1 MNDRK
6 YWRKRSVKLGLL
18 SERKAQRTA
27 RAVLD
32 AYDKVLTTVQGRIE
46 RIFARF
52 VRNNDSLNAEKARQL
67 LSVRETQKYRQE
79 LLVLYHSTT
88 DKALRDELRAML
100 EAPAYANRISHLDA
114 LRDIVRADCRQ
125 LGLLER
131 ELVGKGLADAL
142 QEAYT
147 RQVFDIQQGTGYGRR
162 IKTLEDK
169 QVRAILG
176 QKWRG
181 GNFSGRIWNN
191 NQAFADAVQQTI
203 LTGTLA
209 GMSFR
214 EMSDMLLQIT
224 GIDATSGAKAN
235 SMRLIRTEFC
245 HISTQGALLGYKS
258 YDLEYYRY
266 LATLDSQTDEE
277 CGALDMRRF
286 PVKDAQPG
294 VNFPPMHPNCRC
306 TTMPDMSEQVIAKIR
321 RAARDPATGKSITVP
336 GNMSYAEWHNKFVQ
350 GAPEAERHNRSVK
363 RNSNE
368 KGQYELHDEQ
378 RKTGY
383 KGLAAGD
390 SGQTEQDAP
399 RLVKEIDPKD
409 GSLIDEELKKAQ
421 RDFAKLEHE
430 EDLTITQDGKVWHT
444 RGSAGSVNPWGI
456 EKLGSSLKN
465 SCSYHNH
472 PPRETH
478 YSLSE
483 DDVRFFFDSGQF
495 LSKAA
500 DNIYEYAMMRTEA
513 TLDVDGETAY
523 HRFREIYRN
532 DIYDLSWNGLIDID
546 EDGYHETMKR
556 LSKEYHFVYARR
568 KLNGSE

>member
-1 MNDRK
+1 MSDRE

-18 SERKAQRTA
+18 SEQKAQRTA

-32 AYDKVLTTVQGRIE
+32 AYDRVLTTVQGRIE

-100 EAPAYANRISHLDA
+100 EAPAYANRISRLEA

-224 GIDATSGAKAN
+224 GTDATSGAKAN
-235 SMRLIRTEFC
+235 SMRLIRTKFC
-245 HISTQGALLGYKS
+245 HISAQGALLGYKS

-286 PVKDAQPG
+286 PVKDATPG

-306 TTMPDMSEQVIAKIR
+306 TTMPDMSEQEIAKIK

-336 GNMSYAEWHNKFVQ
+336 GDMSYAEWHKKFVQ
-350 GAPEAERHNRSVK
+350 GVPDRKQVEQQRQRTVAYAHLAKKDVATAGRGGIIK
-363 RNSNE
+363 RNRAMSKLNSDGTVSNPMDTTQYQRMKAELERQGYSVVAAKGDDARFLMLFGAEAISDEVGILHMGDIPSASAFFEEVIHYAQFKKYGAMTETDEIERAAREVAANRKLIKNAEAYRFTPEDRSDIERNLQVWE
-368 KGQYELHDEQ
+368 KRFERMRGVSYDQ
-378 RKTGY
+378 
-383 KGLAAGD
+383 AGI
-390 SGQTEQDAP
+390 G
-399 RLVKEIDPKD
+399 
-409 GSLIDEELKKAQ
+409 
-421 RDFAKLEHE
+421 
-430 EDLTITQDGKVWHT
+430 
-444 RGSAGSVNPWGI
+444 
-456 EKLGSSLKN
+456 
-465 SCSYHNH
+465 
-472 PPRETH
+472 
-478 YSLSE
+478 
-483 DDVRFFFDSGQF
+483 
-495 LSKAA
+495 
-500 DNIYEYAMMRTEA
+500 
-513 TLDVDGETAY
+513 
-523 HRFREIYRN
+523 REI
-532 DIYDLSWNGLIDID
+532 
-546 EDGYHETMKR
+546 
-556 LSKEYHFVYARR
+556 
-568 KLNGSE
+568 

>member
-1 MNDRK
+1 MSDRK

-100 EAPAYANRISHLDA
+100 EAPAYANRISRLEA

-224 GIDATSGAKAN
+224 GTDATSGAKAN

-245 HISTQGALLGYKS
+245 HISAQGALLGYKS

-286 PVKDAQPG
+286 PVNDATPG

-306 TTMPDMSEQVIAKIR
+306 TTMPDMSEQVIAKIK

-336 GNMSYAEWHNKFVQ
+336 GNMSYAEWHKKFVQ
-350 GAPEAERHNRSVK
+350 GVPEAEAAEKGWKNRAADRKQLEQYRDLLGDYAPKSLVSFQRLKYNEPEKWQELKALFREVKWQKDAQANGIIQGSEHKVPYEGTANTVFDNYKDGKLNSRRYYGQTGKPRLDIDMTDHGNPKKHPIVPHRHSWAKLVDGNVK
-363 RNSNE
+363 RST
-368 KGQYELHDEQ
+368 KH
-378 RKTGY
+378 
-383 KGLAAGD
+383 
-390 SGQTEQDAP
+390 
-399 RLVKEIDPKD
+399 
-409 GSLIDEELKKAQ
+409 DEELTTA
-421 RDFAKLEHE
+421 
-430 EDLTITQDGKVWHT
+430 
-444 RGSAGSVNPWGI
+444 
-456 EKLGSSLKN
+456 EKIAN
-465 SCSYHNH
+465 
-472 PPRETH
+472 
-478 YSLSE
+478 
-483 DDVRFFFDSGQF
+483 
-495 LSKAA
+495 A
-500 DNIYEYAMMRTEA
+500 DI
-513 TLDVDGETAY
+513 
-523 HRFREIYRN
+523 
-532 DIYDLSWNGLIDID
+532 
-546 EDGYHETMKR
+546 
-556 LSKEYHFVYARR
+556 
-568 KLNGSE
+568 LNGGEKSG

>member
-1 MNDRK
+1 MSDRK

-46 RIFARF
+46 RVFARF

-100 EAPAYANRISHLDA
+100 EAPAYANRISRLEA

-176 QKWRG
+176 QKWQG

-191 NQAFADAVQQTI
+191 NQAFADAVQQAI

-224 GIDATSGAKAN
+224 GTDATSGAKAR

-245 HISTQGALLGYKS
+245 HISAQGALLGYKS

-286 PVKDAQPG
+286 PVKDARPG

-306 TTMPDMSEQVIAKIR
+306 TTMPDMSEQVIAKIK
-321 RAARDPATGKSITVP
+321 RAARDPVTGKSITVP
-336 GNMSYAEWHNKFVQ
+336 GDTTYAEWHKKFVQ
-350 GAPEAERHNRSVK
+350 GVPDRKQVEQQKQRTVSYAHLAQKSVATAGGNGIITGARITDPLSKEADEFAEMYYREIRNFSTDAEKIAKNLGK
-363 RNSNE
+363 RKSDIKRIKMYLFEE
-368 KGQYELHDEQ
+368 KSLYDEDIREWRRFDSDCAIAQSWQRLMVGKDIKPHDRILIEHELLEMQ
-378 RKTGY
+378 IK
-383 KGLAAGD
+383 
-390 SGQTEQDAP
+390 
-399 RLVKEIDPKD
+399 KENPT
-409 GSLIDEELKKAQ
+409 
-421 RDFAKLEHE
+421 LEHWKAHE
-430 EDLTITQDGKVWHT
+430 LASMKYNYQ
-444 RGSAGSVNPWGI
+444 
-456 EKLGSSLKN
+456 
-465 SCSYHNH
+465 
-472 PPRETH
+472 
-478 YSLSE
+478 
-483 DDVRFFFDSGQF
+483 
-495 LSKAA
+495 KAA
-500 DNIYEYAMMRTEA
+500 DEYYGN
-513 TLDVDGETAY
+513 LKK
-523 HRFREIYRN
+523 HQK
-532 DIYDLSWNGLIDID
+532 NG
-546 EDGYHETMKR
+546 
-556 LSKEYHFVYARR
+556 
-568 KLNGSE
+568 

>member
-1 MNDRK
+1 MSDRK

-18 SERKAQRTA
+18 SEQKAQRTA

-32 AYDKVLTTVQGRIE
+32 AYDRVLTTVQGRIE

-100 EAPAYANRISHLDA
+100 EAPAYANRISRLEA

-224 GIDATSGAKAN
+224 GTDATSGAKAN

-245 HISTQGALLGYKS
+245 HISAQGALLGYKS

-286 PVKDAQPG
+286 PVKDARPG

-306 TTMPDMSEQVIAKIR
+306 TTMPDMSEQVIAKIK

-336 GNMSYAEWHNKFVQ
+336 GNMTYAEWHKKFVQ
-350 GAPEAERHNRSVK
+350 GVPEAEAA
-363 RNSNE
+363 E
-368 KGQYELHDEQ
+368 KGWKNRAADRKQLEQYRDLLGDYAPKSLVSFQ
-378 RKTGY
+378 RMKYNEPEKWEALKALFREVKWQKDAQANGITEGSEHKVPYIGTANSVFDNY
-383 KGLAAGD
+383 KDGKLESRRYYGRN
-390 SGQTEQDAP
+390 GKP
-399 RLVKEIDPKD
+399 RL
-409 GSLIDEELKKAQ
+409 
-421 RDFAKLEHE
+421 
-430 EDLTITQDGKVWHT
+430 
-444 RGSAGSVNPWGI
+444 
-456 EKLGSSLKN
+456 
-465 SCSYHNH
+465 
-472 PPRETH
+472 
-478 YSLSE
+478 
-483 DDVRFFFDSGQF
+483 
-495 LSKAA
+495 
-500 DNIYEYAMMRTEA
+500 
-513 TLDVDGETAY
+513 
-523 HRFREIYRN
+523 
-532 DIYDLSWNGLIDID
+532 DID
-546 EDGYHETMKR
+546 MTDHGNPKQHQVVPHYHGWSSTTGRDSEHDKELTTGMKIANEEI
-556 LSKEYHFVYARR
+556 LK
-568 KLNGSE
+568 GG

>member
-1 MNDRK
+1 MSDRK

-32 AYDKVLTTVQGRIE
+32 AYDKVLTTVQERIE

-100 EAPAYANRISHLDA
+100 EAPAYANRISRLEA

-224 GIDATSGAKAN
+224 GTDATSGAKAN

-245 HISTQGALLGYKS
+245 HISAQGALLGYKS

-277 CGALDMRRF
+277 CGTLDMRRF
-286 PVKDAQPG
+286 KVTDAQPG
-294 VNFPPMHPNCRC
+294 LNFPPMHPNCRC
-306 TTMPDMSEQVIAKIR
+306 TTMPDMSEQVIAKIK

-336 GNMSYAEWHNKFVQ
+336 GNMTYAEWHKKFVQ
-350 GAPEAERHNRSVK
+350 GVPEAEAA
-363 RNSNE
+363 E
-368 KGQYELHDEQ
+368 KGWKNRVAD
-378 RKTGY
+378 RK
-383 KGLAAGD
+383 
-390 SGQTEQDAP
+390 Q
-399 RLVKEIDPKD
+399 
-409 GSLIDEELKKAQ
+409 
-421 RDFAKLEHE
+421 LE
-430 EDLTITQDGKVWHT
+430 
-444 RGSAGSVNPWGI
+444 
-456 EKLGSSLKN
+456 
-465 SCSYHNH
+465 
-472 PPRETH
+472 
-478 YSLSE
+478 
-483 DDVRFFFDSGQF
+483 
-495 LSKAA
+495 
-500 DNIYEYAMMRTEA
+500 
-513 TLDVDGETAY
+513 
-523 HRFREIYRN
+523 
-532 DIYDLSWNGLIDID
+532 
-546 EDGYHETMKR
+546 
-556 LSKEYHFVYARR
+556 
-568 KLNGSE
+568 

>member
-1 MNDRK
+1 MSDRK

-32 AYDKVLTTVQGRIE
+32 AYDRVLTTVQGRIE
-46 RIFARF
+46 RIFTRF
-52 VRNNDSLNAEKARQL
+52 VRNNDSLNAEKARQI
-67 LSVRETQKYRQE
+67 LSMRETQKYRQE

-100 EAPAYANRISHLDA
+100 EAPAYANRISRLEA

-224 GIDATSGAKAN
+224 GTDATSGAKAR

-245 HISTQGALLGYKS
+245 HISAQGALLGYKS

-286 PVKDAQPG
+286 PVKDARPG

-306 TTMPDMSEQVIAKIR
+306 TTMPDMSEQVIAKIK
-321 RAARDPATGKSITVP
+321 RAARDPVTGKSITVP
-336 GNMSYAEWHNKFVQ
+336 GNMSYAEWHKKFVQ
-350 GAPEAERHNRSVK
+350 GVPDDVVAKVIQIPQAETTKRVSESGKEQTPSEKTGDMREVALIRADIRNGAYPLTINAEKQSRHMPGGNYIPGRSVITVTIEELQTLV
-363 RNSNE
+363 NQFAGTGE
-368 KGQYELHDEQ
+368 ILLTPKGEWKKQEIVDFGCEIGYTVNKEGKNVGTSKAKLHYS
-378 RKTGY
+378 KTGVHVVPY
-383 KGLAAGD
+383 SGKG
-390 SGQTEQDAP
+390 
-399 RLVKEIDPKD
+399 
-409 GSLIDEELKKAQ
+409 
-421 RDFAKLEHE
+421 
-430 EDLTITQDGKVWHT
+430 
-444 RGSAGSVNPWGI
+444 
-456 EKLGSSLKN
+456 
-465 SCSYHNH
+465 
-472 PPRETH
+472 
-478 YSLSE
+478 
-483 DDVRFFFDSGQF
+483 
-495 LSKAA
+495 
-500 DNIYEYAMMRTEA
+500 
-513 TLDVDGETAY
+513 
-523 HRFREIYRN
+523 
-532 DIYDLSWNGLIDID
+532 
-546 EDGYHETMKR
+546 
-556 LSKEYHFVYARR
+556 
-568 KLNGSE
+568 

>member
-1 MNDRK
+1 MSDRK

-32 AYDKVLTTVQGRIE
+32 AYDRVLTTVQGRIE
-46 RIFARF
+46 RIFTRF

-67 LSVRETQKYRQE
+67 LSMRETQKYRQE
-79 LLVLYHSTT
+79 LLVLYHSTA

-100 EAPAYANRISHLDA
+100 EAPAYANRISRLEA

-224 GIDATSGAKAN
+224 GTNATSGAKAR

-245 HISTQGALLGYKS
+245 HISAQGALLGYKS

-277 CGALDMRRF
+277 CGELDMQRL
-286 PVKDAQPG
+286 PVKDATPG
-294 VNFPPMHPNCRC
+294 KNFPPMHPNCRC
-306 TTMPDMSEQVIAKIR
+306 TTMPDMSEQVIAKIK
-321 RAARDPATGKSITVP
+321 RAARDPVTGKSITVP
-336 GNMSYAEWHNKFVQ
+336 GNMSYAEWHKKFVQ
-350 GAPEAERHNRSVK
+350 GVPEAEAAERGWKNRAADRKQLEQYRGLLGDYAPKSLVSFQRLKYNEPEKWQELKALFREVKCQKDAQANGIIQGSEHKVPYEGTANPVFDNYKDGKLNSRRYYGQTGKPRLDIDMTDHGNPKKHPIVPHRHSWAKLVDGNVK
-363 RNSNE
+363 RST
-368 KGQYELHDEQ
+368 KH
-378 RKTGY
+378 
-383 KGLAAGD
+383 
-390 SGQTEQDAP
+390 
-399 RLVKEIDPKD
+399 
-409 GSLIDEELKKAQ
+409 DEELTTA
-421 RDFAKLEHE
+421 
-430 EDLTITQDGKVWHT
+430 
-444 RGSAGSVNPWGI
+444 
-456 EKLGSSLKN
+456 EKIAN
-465 SCSYHNH
+465 
-472 PPRETH
+472 
-478 YSLSE
+478 
-483 DDVRFFFDSGQF
+483 
-495 LSKAA
+495 A
-500 DNIYEYAMMRTEA
+500 DI
-513 TLDVDGETAY
+513 
-523 HRFREIYRN
+523 
-532 DIYDLSWNGLIDID
+532 
-546 EDGYHETMKR
+546 
-556 LSKEYHFVYARR
+556 
-568 KLNGSE
+568 LNGGEKSG

>member
-1 MNDRK
+1 MSDRK

-32 AYDKVLTTVQGRIE
+32 AYDRVLTTVQGRIE
-46 RIFARF
+46 RIFTRF
-52 VRNNDSLNAEKARQL
+52 VRNDSLNAEKARQL

-100 EAPAYANRISHLDA
+100 EAPAYANRISRLEA

-142 QEAYT
+142 KEAYT

-191 NQAFADAVQQTI
+191 NQAFADTVQQTI

-224 GIDATSGAKAN
+224 GTDATSGAKAN

-245 HISTQGALLGYKS
+245 HISAQGALLGYKS

-266 LATLDSQTDEE
+266 LATLDSLTDEE

-286 PVKDAQPG
+286 RVKDARPG

-306 TTMPDMSEQVIAKIR
+306 TTMPDMSADVIAKIK

-336 GNMSYAEWHNKFVQ
+336 GSMTYAEWRKQFV
-350 GAPEAERHNRSVK
+350 
-363 RNSNE
+363 
-368 KGQYELHDEQ
+368 DE
-378 RKTGY
+378 
-383 KGLAAGD
+383 
-390 SGQTEQDAP
+390 
-399 RLVKEIDPKD
+399 
-409 GSLIDEELKKAQ
+409 
-421 RDFAKLEHE
+421 
-430 EDLTITQDGKVWHT
+430 
-444 RGSAGSVNPWGI
+444 
-456 EKLGSSLKN
+456 
-465 SCSYHNH
+465 
-472 PPRETH
+472 
-478 YSLSE
+478 
-483 DDVRFFFDSGQF
+483 
-495 LSKAA
+495 
-500 DNIYEYAMMRTEA
+500 
-513 TLDVDGETAY
+513 
-523 HRFREIYRN
+523 
-532 DIYDLSWNGLIDID
+532 
-546 EDGYHETMKR
+546 
-556 LSKEYHFVYARR
+556 
-568 KLNGSE
+568 